1 MDKVNLI
8 SNCKSNI
15 LFSNTFSRT
24 IKQVSDFILI
34 YDKQKKYF
42 NNGQFELKETKLIDL
57 NNNFLI
63 KEKYFPF
70 NEFII
75 SEQILLNVDFNV
87 QILFKFESVNNENI
101 PYKIGILI
109 NIYDNTCE
117 DSCFIILEKYSELK
131 DINKENNLI
140 ENYIKNFNG
149 KQFIEYIDEGL
160 NNNFNEI
167 LVLCSILINK
177 SLKIVYNYAVNLNL
191 IFSKFENYECYTIE
205 MKGSLGEKNLIFYV
219 YNKSKNLFTQYNLKN
234 INYNKKLSLYTIEY
248 LKFCN
253 GLPALNEGII
263 FKFISIAKNLT
274 WICVK
279 NIINCPIKKESIK
292 LLKQYTNNYIKKL
305 GL

>member
-87 QILFKFESVNNENI
+87 QILFKFESVNNEKI
-101 PYKIGILI
+101 PYNIGILI

-117 DSCFIILEKYSELK
+117 NSCFIIIEKYTELN
-131 DINKENNLI
+131 DINKKNNLI
-140 ENYIKNFNG
+140 ENYINNFNG
-149 KQFIEYIDEGL
+149 KQFIEYINDGL

-177 SLKIVYNYAVNLNL
+177 SLKYSINLNL
-191 IFSKFENYECYTIE
+191 IFSKFENYESYSIE
-205 MKGSLGEKNLIFYV
+205 TKGSIGETNTIFYV

-234 INYNKKLSLYTIEY
+234 INYNKKLSFYTIEY
-248 LKFCN
+248 SKLCN

-263 FKFISIAKNLT
+263 FKIISIAKNLT